1 MNVFARGGFQ
11 GESRDWEK
19 ELEEEKK
26 EINEEKEKKK
36 VDDLWA
42 GEQIEFVLAT

>member
-36 VDDLWA
+36 AEDIWA
-42 GEQIEFVLAT
+42 GEKY